1 MSYFTERY
9 GPWAVIAGAT
19 QGIGE
24 QFSFQLAAKGINLL
38 MIARGEQGL
47 AEVSEKVS
55 QQYDVEIETLALD
68 LSDPELQNILLKA
81 VADKEVGLFVYNAT
95 YSFIGEFL
103 NDDLNSKQLCLDINC
118 KGPLVFLDTFLPSM
132 KARKRGGAILMSSMS
147 GFQGSAL
154 VSCYAATK
162 AFNTVLA
169 EGLWE
174 ELQHDGVDIL
184 ACVAGATTT
193 PNFLKE
199 TPADKVGSAFPMES
213 TDVVEEALMA
223 LEKGLGPTRIVG
235 KMNKFVHFI
244 FSRLISRK
252 TAVSFFS
259 KATRKL
265 YQQ

>member
-1 MSYFTERY
+1 MSYFQERY

-24 QFSFQLAAKGINLL
+24 QFSLQLAAKGLNLL

-47 AEVSEKVS
+47 LDVSAAVRK
-55 QQYDVEIETLALD
+55 QYDVEVETLALD
-68 LSDPELQNILLKA
+68 LSDPALQSIIRKA
-81 VADKEVGLFVYNAT
+81 VGDKEVGLFVYNAT

-103 NDDLNSKQLCLDINC
+103 DDELSSKQLCLDINC
-118 KGPLVFLDTFLPSM
+118 KGPLVFLDTFLPAM
-132 KARKRGGAILMSSMS
+132 KTRKRGGAILMSSMS

-174 ELQHDGVDIL
+174 ELRHDGVDIL

-213 TDVVEEALMA
+213 SSVVEEALVA
-223 LEKGLGPTRIVG
+223 LEKGLGPSRIVG
-235 KMNKFVHFI
+235 KMNKLVYFI
-244 FSRLISRK
+244 FNRLIRRK

-259 KATRKL
+259 KATRQL